1 MTDSITVTHALITRL
16 SPAKINLFLHVT
28 GKRADGYHNLQTVFR
43 LLDWGDYLHF
53 LPAQLLLISTT
64 DSDLEATITSSIKIN
79 NDGRNDFDNA
89 VNNDAQP
96 IPEVL
101 CASEVVL
108 PTLNPITHQQAA
120 TLCAQLLTLD
130 GAETITDSLA
140 DNLIIKAARALLAY
154 AIPLGRLPARLHHV
168 SITLDKR
175 LPMGAGLGGGSS
187 NAATA
192 LLVLNELWQ
201 LDFSNMQLRT
211 IGATLG
217 ADVPI
222 FIFGQDAI
230 AMGIGEQ
237 LTAIHV
243 PNQQY
248 LLLTP
253 NAHINTAQLFAH
265 PELQRNTTPL
275 SAATIRDQSSHYIQ
289 TLRAPYNNVFAPVVE
304 SLAPA
309 VAQALQYLRGLEPQA
324 LGVARM
330 TGSGSAVF
338 LPLDAHLMNETALL
352 SDWITNA
359 PCPAYV
365 VNNLQKSM

>member
-1 MTDSITVTHALITRL
+1 MIKNMAISHAPVTRL
-16 SPAKINLFLHVT
+16 SPAKINLFLHIT
-28 GKRADGYHNLQTVFR
+28 GRRADGYHNLQTVFR

-53 LPAQLLLISTT
+53 LPADLLSLSTT
-64 DSDLEATITSSIKIN
+64 DINIDKDVDTDFNASVTHLSEDSNLPERNVPDLSTA
-79 NDGRNDFDNA
+79 A
-89 VNNDAQP
+89 Y
-96 IPEVL
+96 
-101 CASEVVL
+101 
-108 PTLNPITHQQAA
+108 QQAA
-120 TLCAQLLTLD
+120 ALSNKLPNKLPNKLCNQLVSLT

-154 AIPLGRLPARLHHV
+154 ALQLGRLPIQLPHV
-168 SITLDKR
+168 SITLDKH

-187 NAATA
+187 NAAIT

-201 LDFSNMQLRT
+201 LEFTNKQLCD

-237 LTAIHV
+237 LTPIEL

-253 NAHINTAQLFAH
+253 NAHVNTAQLFAH
-265 PELQRNTTPL
+265 PKLRRDIKTLTATTISEQ
-275 SAATIRDQSSHYIQ
+275 SACYIQ
-289 TLRAPYNNVFAPVVE
+289 ALNAPYHNVFTPVVE

-309 VAQALQYLRGLEPQA
+309 VSRALQYLRELEPQA
-324 LGVARM
+324 LGIARM

-338 LPLDAHLMNETALL
+338 LPLDPGVTDDIQMLT
-352 SDWITNA
+352 SWIAGA
-359 PCPAYV
+359 PCPAYL
-365 VNNLQKSM
+365 VNNLRG